1 VCSRWCF
8 GSCCAAVAQPT
19 SRAGPRSMKDGRF
32 HRKTQPRLNLTE
44 PRNRSSLILYMSN
57 PRSSTRP
64 GQASP
69 RHFVLAPRNLIILA
83 LAVLV
88 LVLGYLTL
96 RAGHPSAAAVIL
108 VFGYCVLFPVGIAL

>member
-1 VCSRWCF
+1 
-8 GSCCAAVAQPT
+8 
-19 SRAGPRSMKDGRF
+19 
-32 HRKTQPRLNLTE
+32 
-44 PRNRSSLILYMSN
+44 MSN
-57 PRSSTRP
+57 PRPSTRP
-64 GQASP
+64 GQAPP

-88 LVLGYLTL
+88 LVVGYVTL